1 MIATLRRLVPPFLA
15 VCLVLASLAP
25 SPAVAATK
33 APGELGLLLGFSRLD
48 RDVVGPG
55 RKADWSPVY
64 GMRLGANMDRPLSYF
79 LEGLYGR
86 FDTDQGGEKA
96 KIFEAR
102 AGLERN
108 FDIAPSRSS
117 WYLAGALG
125 WADANMPAGRSD
137 FGRPLVSA
145 GIGIRTTAN
154 DWSRWHV
161 ELREEYWLGD
171 EGLNGFDVANTQ
183 ILVGWALA
191 LRSPKSDVDTD
202 GDGVPDRID
211 RCPDTPRG
219 TKVDA
224 TGCPIKEK
232 ALFEHGKKSLIL
244 EGVNFV
250 TDSAELTAE
259 SRTRLDR
266 VAASLRDWPDV
277 KVEVGGHTDSVADPA
292 YNMDLSQRR
301 AESVRQ
307 YLIDKGI
314 SPSRLTAKGY
324 GETRPIATND
334 TAEGRAKN
342 RRVELTK
349 LD

>member
-1 MIATLRRLVPPFLA
+1 MSATLRRMVPVLVFLT
-15 VCLVLASLAP
+15 LLASGPL
-25 SPAVAATK
+25 PAAAETE
-33 APGELGLLLGFSRLD
+33 APGELGLLLGVSRLD

-64 GMRLGANMDRPLSYF
+64 GLRVGANMNRPVSYF

-86 FDTDQGGEKA
+86 FDSNLGDKT

-108 FDIAPSRSS
+108 FDLPSPRWS

-125 WADANMPAGRSD
+125 WADVNLPAGGSD
-137 FGRPLVSA
+137 FGRPLVSG
-145 GIGIRTTAN
+145 GIGIRTNCN
-154 DWSRWHV
+154 DWSRWHL
-161 ELREEYWLGD
+161 ELREEWLAGN
-171 EGLNGFDVANTQ
+171 EGLGGKDIANTQ
-183 ILVGWALA
+183 ILLGWALA
-191 LRSPKSDVDTD
+191 LRNLGSDVDSD

-224 TGCPIKEK
+224 TGCPIKAK
-232 ALFEHGKKSLIL
+232 ALFEKGKKSLIL

-250 TDSAELTAE
+250 TDSAELTSD
-259 SRTRLDR
+259 SRATLDR

-292 YNMDLSQRR
+292 YNLDLSQRR

-307 YLIDKGI
+307 YLIDHGI
-314 SPSRLTAKGY
+314 SPSRLQAKGY
-324 GETRPIATND
+324 GETHPVATND
-334 TAEGRAKN
+334 TPEGRAKN

-349 LD
+349 ID